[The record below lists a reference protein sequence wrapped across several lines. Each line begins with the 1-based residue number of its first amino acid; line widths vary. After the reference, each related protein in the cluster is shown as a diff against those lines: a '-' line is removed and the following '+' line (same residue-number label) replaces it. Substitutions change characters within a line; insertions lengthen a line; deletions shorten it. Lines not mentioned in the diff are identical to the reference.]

1 MNRRP
6 DPWKIDLYSEG
17 SCVYRLDSDGEIESI
32 AAWARSSLV
41 AAEAFK
47 ALSEQY
53 PRDRFSQRRR
63 GFVERE
69 TPETK

>member
-1 MNRRP
+1 MRTRP
-6 DPWKIDLYSEG
+6 DWTPDLYSEG
-17 SCVYRLDSDGEIESI
+17 SCVYRLDDSGEIASI
-32 AAWARSSLV
+32 EAWARNSLV

-53 PRDRFSQRRR
+53 PKDRFSQRRR

-69 TPETK
+69 TPEKV